1 MPEEDA
7 TTVRLLREAGAIP
20 VGKTNTV
27 EFAFGPTGSNQ
38 TYGMPRNPWGQGRM
52 PGGSSSG
59 TGSGVASGFFPMG
72 LGSDTGGSIRIP
84 SALCGI
90 SGIKPTFGL
99 VSRFGVTP
107 LSHSLDTA
115 GPMARTVEDLAL
127 ILNVLAAPDERD
139 PVSITAPKVDY
150 VASLQG
156 GVSGLRIGVPVQYVW
171 EPLDTDVALAFESAM
186 RALEGL
192 GAQVMEISLPELDW
206 TPPIAAG
213 ITTAE
218 AAMAHGA
225 RVLQYGDRMDQAI
238 RRRFE
243 SGFFVPAT
251 AYARAQQ
258 ARIAYA
264 RAVAQALT
272 RVDLIAMPTV
282 ATPAPLAEQV
292 MLTLGGVEIIV
303 EGGAA
308 AADPRVQPRPYAE
321 RLRAVRVLAGR
332 PADRPHAGRRAPE
345 RRARAPRRVRL
356 PDRNRLA
363 RAPRPAVRI
372 VASYETQVPLF
383 EALPEIANPLL
394 GLSKGLD
401 CPQVRGPSPPW
412 VHRVPPTPLAVIP
425 PSSGIVVAELIQAE
439 IPTGLKRSMRN
450 RSASVIQTG
459 WTVRCR
465 HQKSETCRLVV

>member
-1 MPEEDA
+1 MTEITSLSASDLARRIAAKELSAVEAVGEFIARADALEPGVGAFITRTSEQAMAAARAADAELAAGQPRGPLHGVPLGVKDIYWSAGVPTTSGSALDAEFVPEEDA
-7 TTVRLLREAGAIP
+7 TAVRLLREAGAIP

-27 EFAFGPTGSNQ
+27 EFAFGPTGSNE
-38 TYGMPRNPWGQGRM
+38 TYGMPRNPWGEGRM

-59 TGSGVASGFFPMG
+59 TGAGVASGFFPMG

-99 VSRFGVTP
+99 VSRYGVTP
-107 LSHSLDTA
+107 LSHSLDTT

-127 ILNVLAAPDERD
+127 MLNVLAAPDERD

-156 GVSGLRIGVPVQYVW
+156 GVGGLRIGVPVQYVW
-171 EPLDTDVALAFESAM
+171 EPLDTNVALAFESAM
-186 RALEGL
+186 PTLEGL

-206 TPPIAAG
+206 TPPIAAC

-225 RVLQYGDRMDQAI
+225 RVLEYGDRMDQAI

-264 RAVAQALT
+264 RAIAQALT

-282 ATPAPLAEQV
+282 ATPAPLAGQDT
-292 MLTLGGVEIIV
+292 LTFNGTEVSSREALLRLT
-303 EGGAA
+303 
-308 AADPRVQPRPYAE
+308 RVF
-321 RLRAVRVLAGR
+321 
-332 PADRPHAGRRAPE
+332 
-345 RRARAPRRVRL
+345 
-356 PDRNRLA
+356 NLA
-363 RAPRPAVRI
+363 RMP
-372 VASYETQVPLF
+372 
-383 EALPEIANPLL
+383 
-394 GLSKGLD
+394 
-401 CPQVRGPSPPW
+401 
-412 VHRVPPTPLAVIP
+412 
-425 PSSGIVVAELIQAE
+425 
-439 IPTGLKRSMRN
+439 
-450 RSASVIQTG
+450 SASVPCGFSPDGLPLGLMLGGARLNDALVLRAAHAYQTATD
-459 WTVRCR
+459 WHERR
-465 HQKSETCRLVV
+465 PAM

>member
-1 MPEEDA
+1 MSDLTDLSAADLARRIAGKEVSATEAVGAFVARADALEPEVGAFITRTSETAMADARAADAELAAGQSRGPLHGVPFGIKDIYWSAGITTTSGSALDAEFVPEEDA

-115 GPMARTVEDLAL
+115 GPMACTVEDLAL

-292 MLTLGGVEIIV
+292 MLTLGGVEISSREALLRLTRVFNLARMPSASVPCGFSPDGLPIGLML
-303 EGGAA
+303 GGARLNDA
-308 AADPRVQPRPYAE
+308 LV
-321 RLRAVRVLAGR
+321 LRAAYAYQTATGW
-332 PADRPHAGRRAPE
+332 HERRAP
-345 RRARAPRRVRL
+345 L
-356 PDRNRLA
+356 
-363 RAPRPAVRI
+363 
-372 VASYETQVPLF
+372 
-383 EALPEIANPLL
+383 
-394 GLSKGLD
+394 
-401 CPQVRGPSPPW
+401 
-412 VHRVPPTPLAVIP
+412 
-425 PSSGIVVAELIQAE
+425 
-439 IPTGLKRSMRN
+439 
-450 RSASVIQTG
+450 
-459 WTVRCR
+459 
-465 HQKSETCRLVV
+465 